1 MKRRVTVLL
10 ATAGFAFSAATP
22 AIAELHRFTSA
33 DDPTKTFMAHLAEYD
48 AEKDRVTVR
57 RSNGRKIFFPA
68 SKLCESDREWVKRQY
83 EIILI
88 GRNVKIDAKV
98 RHGDRTITKSSNK
111 KEIDSS
117 KYFDV
122 EISNTSQRELS
133 DLTIRYEIHVT
144 QGGEDGV
151 IQGEPESISS
161 LFSGVPYEFETTTV
175 DLKQKIPLS
184 TASGGAGCST

>member
-1 MKRRVTVLL
+1 MKRRVTALL
-10 ATAGFAFSAATP
+10 AATGIAFSAATP

-48 AEKDRVTVR
+48 AKKDEVTIR
-57 RSNGRKIFFPA
+57 WENGRKIKFPA
-68 SKLCESDREWVKRQY
+68 AKLCETDRDWVKKQY

-88 GRNVKIDAKV
+88 GRNVRINAKV
-98 RHGDRTITKSSNK
+98 RHGDRTITKTSGK

-122 EISNTSQRELS
+122 EISNSSQHEVS
-133 DLTIRYEIHVT
+133 DLMVQYEIHVT

-151 IQGEPESISS
+151 IKGDPESISS
-161 LFSGVPYEFETTTV
+161 LFSGVPHRFKTTEV
-175 DLKQKIPLS
+175 NLKQKIPLS

>member
-1 MKRRVTVLL
+1 MKSRVIALL
-10 ATAGFAFSAATP
+10 AATGFAFSAATP

-33 DDPTKTFMAHLAEYD
+33 DDPTKTFMAQLFEYD
-48 AEKDRVTVR
+48 AKKDRVTVQ

-68 SKLCESDREWVKRQY
+68 SKLCEDDREWVKAQY

-88 GRNVKIDAKV
+88 GRNVRIDAKV
-98 RHGDRTITKSSNK
+98 RHGDRSITKSSGK
-111 KEIDSS
+111 KQIDSS

-133 DLTIRYEIHVT
+133 DLIVQYEIHVT
-144 QGGEDGV
+144 QGGEEGV

-161 LFSGVPYEFETTTV
+161 LFSGVPYQFETTKV